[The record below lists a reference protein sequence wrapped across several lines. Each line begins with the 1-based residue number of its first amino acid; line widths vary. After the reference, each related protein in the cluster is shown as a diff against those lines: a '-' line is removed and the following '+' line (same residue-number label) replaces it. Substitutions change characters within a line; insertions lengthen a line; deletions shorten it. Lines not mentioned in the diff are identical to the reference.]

1 MKKIII
7 ANWKMNP
14 QTAKEARRLFD
25 AIKKGVRPIKNT
37 EVVIAPS
44 FVHLSLF
51 KPSGSIKLAAQDLFF
66 EDPPAG
72 RRAYTGEISASMLK
86 DLKVSYVIV
95 GHSERR
101 QYIGES
107 DELIS
112 KKLESAFSR
121 GFKTVLCV
129 GEKER
134 EEGGFSD
141 IVRMQLKK
149 ALSCLSR
156 NYTSRLIIAY
166 EPLWAISTTKGARAD
181 TPQNAFEMTIFIRR
195 AMLDIWGKNAAL
207 KIPILYGGS
216 VNSKNAKGFLDVKG
230 ISGLLVGGASLKPDE
245 FIKILRLS

>member
-134 EEGGFSD
+134 
-141 IVRMQLKK
+141 
-149 ALSCLSR
+149 
-156 NYTSRLIIAY
+156 
-166 EPLWAISTTKGARAD
+166 
-181 TPQNAFEMTIFIRR
+181 
-195 AMLDIWGKNAAL
+195 
-207 KIPILYGGS
+207 
-216 VNSKNAKGFLDVKG
+216 
-230 ISGLLVGGASLKPDE
+230 
-245 FIKILRLS
+245 

>member
-25 AIKKGVRPIKNT
+25 AIKKGARAIKNT
-37 EVVIAPS
+37 DVVNAPS

-107 DELIS
+107 DELILKQCFVLAR
-112 KKLESAFSR
+112 KK
-121 GFKTVLCV
+121 V
-129 GEKER
+129 
-134 EEGGFSD
+134 
-141 IVRMQLKK
+141 KK
-149 ALSCLSR
+149 VDFLILSGCS
-156 NYTSRLIIAY
+156 
-166 EPLWAISTTKGARAD
+166 
-181 TPQNAFEMTIFIRR
+181 
-195 AMLDIWGKNAAL
+195 
-207 KIPILYGGS
+207 
-216 VNSKNAKGFLDVKG
+216 
-230 ISGLLVGGASLKPDE
+230 
-245 FIKILRLS
+245 